1 VSQPDL
7 INGLYEE
14 KPRSS
19 IYTAMLGIALVSL
32 IIAAY
37 LLYLEMDVYKFDF
50 KAAEAKKVTVP
61 LKAEYPEA
69 PAPEATATE
78 GETPPEGDPA
88 ATPSATPS
96 ATADPTATAT
106 PSPTA
111 TPAATPSATAAPA
124 GTALPAGTAPV
135 PAASGTAQAAPAA
148 TGTAPAVP
156 APSATAAPSATG
168 T

>member
-1 VSQPDL
+1 MSQPDL

-37 LLYLEMDVYKFDF
+37 LLYLEMEVYQFDF
-50 KAAEAKKVTVP
+50 KAAEAKKVAVP

-69 PAPEATATE
+69 AAPETTTE
-78 GETPPEGDPA
+78 EVPPEGDPA

-106 PSPTA
+106 PSATA

-124 GTALPAGTAPV
+124 GTAIPAGTAPV
-135 PAASGTAQAAPAA
+135 PAASGTTPV
-148 TGTAPAVP
+148 VP